1 MTSRRFVWCVIAAMV
16 LLGGA
21 ALSAQQPA
29 PPAAGQAPGSPA
41 AQAAPGRAMAMQQAG
56 PPSPEILPD
65 RRVTFNLMAPNATEV
80 LLNGD
85 WPGGMRQPLA
95 KDDKGVW
102 TITVGPLTPELWGYT
117 FSVNGVRTLD
127 PRNGNTKRD
136 GTRIDNILLVP
147 GPESDLYEVKDVPHG
162 DVSMVWYDSPTLKK
176 ARRMYVYTP
185 PDYRT
190 STARYPVFYLL
201 HGGGGDEDAWFTL
214 GRTAQIM
221 DNLIAAGTAKPM
233 LVVMTNGNAWQKMA
247 PGSGPVPGQVA
258 PQRQQMAGP
267 AAAPAPGA
275 APGAAAAA
283 QAGRGASPA
292 LPPEMAAFP
301 ESLVKDVIP
310 FVEKHYR
317 ALTGKGNRAIAGLSM
332 GGGHTVSAT
341 NNFPGTFGYI
351 GVWSAGTR
359 QTDEAAVKLFQ
370 AVKDAGVNL
379 YHVGCGLD
387 DKLALTSS
395 QNLVGILKTVG
406 MKHVYRES
414 PGGHSWFNWRIYLKE
429 FAPMLFR

>member
-1 MTSRRFVWCVIAAMV
+1 MTSRRFVWYVAAV
-16 LLGGA
+16 LLLLGGA
-21 ALSAQQPA
+21 ALVAQQPA
-29 PPAAGQAPGSPA
+29 PPAGQAPG
-41 AQAAPGRAMAMQQAG
+41 APGRGMAMQQAG

-65 RRVTFNLMAPNATEV
+65 HRVTFNLMAPNATEV

-85 WPGGMRQPLA
+85 WPGGMRQPMN

-136 GTRIDNILLVP
+136 GARIDNILLIP
-147 GPESDLYEVKDVPHG
+147 GPESELYEVKDVPHG
-162 DVSMVWYDSPTLKK
+162 DVSMIWYDSPTLKLK
-176 ARRMYVYTP
+176 RRMYVYTP
-185 PDYRT
+185 SGYAEGA
-190 STARYPVFYLL
+190 ARYPVFYLL

-221 DNLIAAGTAKPM
+221 DNLIAAGKAKPM
-233 LVVMTNGNAWQKMA
+233 IVVMTNGNAWQKMA
-247 PGSGPVPGQVA
+247 PGSGPIPGQVA
-258 PQRQQMAGP
+258 PQRQAP
-267 AAAPAPGA
+267 PPPSPSAPAPGA
-275 APGAAAAA
+275 AAPAARAVPPAPPAGAAM
-283 QAGRGASPA
+283 AS
-292 LPPEMAAFP
+292 AFP

-310 FVEKHYR
+310 FVEKRYR
-317 ALTGKGNRAIAGLSM
+317 VLAGKENRAIAGLSM

-341 NNFPGTFGYI
+341 NGFPGTFGYI

-359 QTDEAAVKLFQ
+359 QTDDAAVKLFQ

-387 DKLALTSS
+387 DKLALTNS

-406 MKHVYRES
+406 MKYRYRES
-414 PGGHSWFNWRIYLKE
+414 SGGHTWFNWRIYLKE

>member
-1 MTSRRFVWCVIAAMV
+1 MTSRRFVWCVTAVIL

-21 ALSAQQPA
+21 ALVAQQPA
-29 PPAAGQAPGSPA
+29 PPAGQAPGAPG
-41 AQAAPGRAMAMQQAG
+41 AQAPGRGMAMQQAG

-65 RRVTFNLMAPNATEV
+65 RRVTFNLIAPNATEV

-85 WPGGMRQPLA
+85 WPGGMRQPMN
-95 KDDKGVW
+95 KDEKGVW

-136 GTRIDNILLVP
+136 GARIDNILLIP
-147 GPESDLYEVKDVPHG
+147 GPESELYEVKDVPHG
-162 DVSMVWYDSPTLKK
+162 DVSMIWYDSPTLKLK
-176 ARRMYVYTP
+176 RRMYVYTP
-185 PDYRT
+185 PGYAEGA
-190 STARYPVFYLL
+190 ARYPVFYLL

-221 DNLIAAGTAKPM
+221 DNLIAAGKAKPM
-233 LVVMTNGNAWQKMA
+233 IVVMTNGNAWQKMA
-247 PGSGPVPGQVA
+247 PGSGPIPGQVA
-258 PQRQQMAGP
+258 PQRQAPPPP
-267 AAAPAPGA
+267 APSAPAPGA
-275 APGAAAAA
+275 AAPAAPAVPSAPPAGAAM
-283 QAGRGASPA
+283 AS
-292 LPPEMAAFP
+292 AFP

-310 FVEKHYR
+310 FMEKRYR
-317 ALTGKGNRAIAGLSM
+317 VLTGKENRAIAGLSM
-332 GGGHTVSAT
+332 GGGHTVTAT

-359 QTDEAAVKLFQ
+359 QTDEAAVKAFQ

-387 DKLALTSS
+387 DKLALTNS

-414 PGGHSWFNWRIYLKE
+414 SGGHSWFNWRIYLKE